1 YSQRLRVGSSRSERR
16 LIEALLLGCGLV
28 SRSGLRGSGPLTAAT
43 RARPVLLSV
52 VPLLA
57 LRRRLVGLLRLAET
71 ATRLPVPLREVLDAV
86 TRHLHLRL
94 PLVHV
99 RAGDIAGNDYRVPLV
114 DAETGD
120 QVVMLAPESH
130 VVDDVGELVVTAL
143 VVLLGPASGDDQ
155 VCDGDAVRL
164 AVADLVC
171 DLSSVDAD
179 GCVRH
184 CSPWCWWWWVLRSGL
199 RRVRRAV
206 RPRPSA

>member
-99 RAGDIAGNDYRVPLV
+99 RAGDIAGNDYCVALLAAATRGQ
-114 DAETGD
+114 A
-120 QVVMLAPESH
+120 VMLAPECH
-130 VVDDVGELVVTAL
+130 GVRNAGAL
-143 VVLLGPASGDDQ
+143 V
-155 VCDGDAVRL
+155 
-164 AVADLVC
+164 
-171 DLSSVDAD
+171 
-179 GCVRH
+179 
-184 CSPWCWWWWVLRSGL
+184 
-199 RRVRRAV
+199 
-206 RPRPSA
+206 

>member
-1 YSQRLRVGSSRSERR
+1 PRAFAATLTFTSRGLLSVTGWGHGGGRYSQRLRVGSSRSKRR

-28 SRSGLRGSGPLTAAT
+28 SRSGLRGGRPLAAT
-43 RARPVLLSV
+43 RARAPLRRGLLRV
-52 VPLLA
+52 VRPA
-57 LRRRLVGLLRLAET
+57 LRRRPVRLLRLTET

-114 DAETGD
+114 DAETRD

-130 VVDDVGELVVTAL
+130 VVDDVGELVEAAL

-155 VCDGDAVRL
+155 V
-164 AVADLVC
+164 
-171 DLSSVDAD
+171 
-179 GCVRH
+179 
-184 CSPWCWWWWVLRSGL
+184 
-199 RRVRRAV
+199 
-206 RPRPSA
+206 